1 MRENNRK
8 SNDVDYSN
16 NSEEVSNNSEEVAQ
30 QLEALDVENSSKN

>member
-1 MRENNRK
+1 MRESNKR

-16 NSEEVSNNSEEVAQ
+16 NSEEVSNNSKEVTQ

>member
-1 MRENNRK
+1 MRESNKK
-8 SNDVDYSN
+8 SNNADYSN